1 MYLITNIMKKFLT
14 IFLILTVSS
23 TFAVNA
29 ENYNDKIIAIVN
41 DKVILKSEV
50 QNMIDNL
57 SPSVIAKSYSMLSD
71 DEIINKALQSLIE
84 TSLLIQAAER
94 FGIKVS
100 DIALENELQRI
111 AASEKLSIN
120 DFRNILIQQGKDY
133 SKFVSDLRDRMTIET
148 LFVSQF
154 YSRMNVTEEEVEN
167 FIERE
172 NINQYGNIDY
182 DLVEFVIR
190 DETKK
195 LNTKEIDNIYKSIL
209 NQGFNNTKV
218 EYSDLNIQIN
228 NLGIIN
234 QDKLPDLF
242 LEALQDKLND
252 QYTKVISSSKG
263 YHILNVV
270 DSVNKSSSII
280 TEYKVRHILL
290 SPDVMTS
297 NESIKKRLLM
307 LKNEIK
313 DLDDFIL
320 NAKKYSVDKVSGY
333 KGGDLGYQRPSGLVK
348 EFADVMKETP
358 LKKIS
363 DPFQSRF
370 GWHILY
376 IENIRSVDDTKSL
389 VRKNIAK
396 VIRADKAKAERDD
409 WVAKLKNQAYIEIKE
424 F

>member
-1 MYLITNIMKKFLT
+1 MCSITNNMKRFLT
-14 IFLILTVSS
+14 IFLISS
-23 TFAVNA
+23 TLVVNA
-29 ENYNDKIIAIVN
+29 ANYNDKIIAIVN
-41 DKVILKSEV
+41 DRVILKSEV
-50 QNMIDNL
+50 QTMIDNL
-57 SPSVIAKSYSMLSD
+57 SPEIIAKSYSMLSD
-71 DEIINKALQSLIE
+71 NEIINKALQDLIE
-84 TSLLIQAAER
+84 TSLLIQAADR

-120 DFRNILIQQGKDY
+120 DFRRVLIEQGKDY

-148 LFVSQF
+148 LFMSQF

-172 NINQYGNIDY
+172 NINQYGNIEY
-182 DLVEFVIR
+182 DLVEFVIQ
-190 DETKK
+190 DEGKY
-195 LNTKEIDNIYKSIL
+195 LNTKNIDDIYQSVL
-209 NQGFNNTKV
+209 SQGFNNTKV
-218 EYSDLNIQIN
+218 KYNNLDIQIN
-228 NLGIIN
+228 NLGLIN
-234 QDKLPDLF
+234 QDKLPDIF
-242 LEALQDKLND
+242 LDALRDKLND
-252 QYTKVISSSKG
+252 KYTKVIYSSKG
-263 YHILNVV
+263 YHILNIV
-270 DSVNKSSSII
+270 DSINKSSSII

-290 SPDVMTS
+290 SPDVMTP
-297 NESIKKRLLM
+297 NEIIKEKLIT

-333 KGGDLGYQRPSGLVK
+333 KGGDLGYQRPNKLVK

-358 LKKIS
+358 IKKIS

-376 IENIRSVDDTKSL
+376 VENIRSVDDTRSL
-389 VRKNIAK
+389 VRNNVAK

>member
-14 IFLILTVSS
+14 IFLILAASS